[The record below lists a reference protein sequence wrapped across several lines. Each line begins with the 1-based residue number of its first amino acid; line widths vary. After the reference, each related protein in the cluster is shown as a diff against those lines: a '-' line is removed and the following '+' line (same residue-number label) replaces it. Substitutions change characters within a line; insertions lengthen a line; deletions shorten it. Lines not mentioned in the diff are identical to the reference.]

1 MCYVVFVSVNLANFE
16 DLAGPEDL
24 VDPGNLEDL
33 EDSKIPLFPGRAP
46 KALSVDE
53 EEPAGGEEDA
63 FLQARDN
70 DDTSGICKFRK
81 FFTYAD
87 NSDAYAQLAVFYA
100 NISGYMRIISAY
112 ATV

>member
-33 EDSKIPLFPGRAP
+33 EDSKNPLFPGRAP

-70 DDTSGICKFRK
+70 DDTSGICRVSAH
-81 FFTYAD
+81 YSVR
-87 NSDAYAQLAVFYA
+87 NILLDATHNLKNRRQSLTWKSLYITTDLF
-100 NISGYMRIISAY
+100 
-112 ATV
+112 

>member
-53 EEPAGGEEDA
+53 EELAGGEEDA
-63 FLQARDN
+63 FPQARDN
-70 DDTSGICKFRK
+70 DDTSGICRVSAHF
-81 FFTYAD
+81 
-87 NSDAYAQLAVFYA
+87 SH
-100 NISGYMRIISAY
+100 MRTSQFEIY
-112 ATV
+112 F

>member
-33 EDSKIPLFPGRAP
+33 EDSKIPLFPRRAP

-70 DDTSGICKFRK
+70 DDTSGICRVSAHF
-81 FFTYAD
+81 
-87 NSDAYAQLAVFYA
+87 SH
-100 NISGYMRIISAY
+100 MRTSQFEIY
-112 ATV
+112 F